1 MIVTGQTPPTIDS
14 FREIVAG
21 RSFQPPNRYLISIAA
36 LPFMDASIMYP
47 ESIILPEHI
56 VNVTDDTTYGAVRSV
71 PVGKR
76 VAEVMMSFI
85 LASNWQE
92 RIIFEKWIR
101 RAAPDNITGS
111 ALPYDSIVTDID
123 IQFFGAN
130 NTPTRT
136 LQLVEAYPLSL
147 VPVNF
152 SSDATGYVS
161 FQVVFH
167 VRDSIDIFY

>member
-1 MIVTGQTPPTIDS
+1 MIVNLSTPPSIDT
-14 FREIVAG
+14 FRTIVAG

-36 LPFMDASIMYP
+36 LPLFMDASIMYP
-47 ESIILPEHI
+47 ESITLPEHI
-56 VNVTDDTTYGAVRSV
+56 VNVTDDTTFGAVRSV

-101 RAAPDNITGS
+101 RAAPDVITET
-111 ALPYDSIVTDID
+111 ALPYDSIVTNID

-130 NTPTRT
+130 NLPTRK
-136 LQLVEAYPLSL
+136 LQLLEAYPLSL
-147 VPVNF
+147 IPVNF

-167 VRDSIDIFY
+167 VRDVIIP